1 MPLYLL
7 LSTAHHH
14 YANNL
19 RGLASATRRILQDLG
34 LSRNPEIKHASKWG
48 NSRLQGVCFCWTT
61 PFLYEQKKQSRSW
74 DPKNRLKC
82 TIQEGAVCFTSYRFC
97 TSQSNNCKY
106 QCGNGQIDP

>member
-34 LSRNPEIKHASKWG
+34 LSRNEACLKMVQND
-48 NSRLQGVCFCWTT
+48 NSRLQGVCFCWTS
-61 PFLYEQKKQSRSW
+61 PFLYEQTKTIKKLG
-74 DPKNRLKC
+74 P
-82 TIQEGAVCFTSYRFC
+82 QESAEMHNPGGGSVFY
-97 TSQSNNCKY
+97 
-106 QCGNGQIDP
+106 I